1 MYEAEF
7 VYSFNSKRD
16 LSHVEAGNVLSE
28 NLVLDEHCHQVA
40 TGQELHEHV
49 EEGGVLEGGVQLDDP
64 RAVRL
69 GEDIT
74 F

>member
-1 MYEAEF
+1 MYEAEL
-7 VYSFNSKRD
+7 VYSFNSKCD
-16 LSHVEAGNVLSE
+16 LSHVEAGDVLGE
-28 NLVLDEHCHQVA
+28 DLVLDKHCHEIA

-64 RAVRL
+64 RTVRL
-69 GEDIT
+69 GEDVT